1 MCTPLKCSIPLVSP
15 CNLGVHGQECSLTSP
30 PSSPTAHSFL
40 NTGKGVALMGLCI
53 FSGGGYF
60 ITKLSGAV
68 ENPNLQ
74 QALSLLLVF
83 WCVSGVGMHWQCH
96 KGRLVSC
103 RQPIHATLTRSIF
116 TLKTTYTYAKQ
127 AWNGPTRQQ
136 AIEEVCSPACTSC
149 IPLAHTPPPDRQ
161 TFQFAA
167 LF

>member
-1 MCTPLKCSIPLVSP
+1 M
-15 CNLGVHGQECSLTSP
+15 
-30 PSSPTAHSFL
+30 SFL

-83 WCVSGVGMHWQCH
+83 W
-96 KGRLVSC
+96 
-103 RQPIHATLTRSIF
+103 SIF

-136 AIEEVCSPACTSC
+136 AIEEVAPRAGPRSGRTRRA
-149 IPLAHTPPPDRQ
+149 
-161 TFQFAA
+161 
-167 LF
+167 